1 MPTPSCNPSFGG
13 ALPGRQ
19 PTPAG
24 VLSEISSPIARAPL
38 AAMVANAVLPLI
50 PEKHLIA
57 TAQEG
62 QGGNGD
68 RSYPEKFEAWHGY
81 GSELRCELPQAML
94 CPTPIGNY
102 T

>member
-1 MPTPSCNPSFGG
+1 M
-13 ALPGRQ
+13 
-19 PTPAG
+19 
-24 VLSEISSPIARAPL
+24 
-38 AAMVANAVLPLI
+38 ANAVLPLI

-57 TAQEG
+57 IAQEG

-68 RSYPEKFEAWHGY
+68 RSYPEQFEARHGN